1 MKEFDN
7 IQTLIEEEKFLDA
20 EKKLIELIKQNEKNF
35 YSHQLL
41 GIIYKKKN
49 DLQKSIYHFLKVIE
63 LQPNYKEAYLNIAN
77 IYENT
82 NQIFEANNYY
92 LKGLSIYKDDLELNR
107 NYSKFLIKVGE
118 ITKGL
123 SYQYKYLGIVR
134 FEKSGV
140 KII

>member
-20 EKKLIELIKQNEKNF
+20 EKKLIELIKQNDKDF

-41 GIIYKKKN
+41 RIVYKKKN

-63 LQPNYKEAYLNIAN
+63 FQSNYKEAYLNIIN

-82 NQIFEANNYY
+82 NQVFEANKYY
-92 LKGLSIYKDDLELNR
+92 LKGLSIFKDDLELNR
-107 NYSKFLIKVGE
+107 NYSKFLIRVGE
-118 ITKGL
+118 VTKGL

>member
-1 MKEFDN
+1 M
-7 IQTLIEEEKFLDA
+7 
-20 EKKLIELIKQNEKNF
+20 
-35 YSHQLL
+35 
-41 GIIYKKKN
+41 
-49 DLQKSIYHFLKVIE
+49 KVIE

-118 ITKGL
+118 ITKGS
-123 SYQYKYLGIVR
+123 SYQYKYLGIIR

>member
-1 MKEFDN
+1 MEEFDK
-7 IQTLIEEEKFLDA
+7 IKILIEEEKFLDA
-20 EKKLIELIKQNEKNF
+20 EKKLIELIKQNDKDF

-41 GIIYKKKN
+41 GIVYKKKN

-63 LQPNYKEAYLNIAN
+63 FQPNYKEAYLNIIN
-77 IYENT
+77 IYEND
-82 NQIFEANNYY
+82 NQIFEANKYY
-92 LKGLSIYKDDLELNR
+92 LKGLSIFKDDLELNR

-118 ITKGL
+118 VIKGI